1 MRVISPLES
10 VRDTVQEN
18 SLPGEHIGAPL
29 FLVDISRVYNHGM
42 HVQPSGSPLLV
53 FRAKGGLV
61 RQWGRSTHKPATAC
75 LLHACCCNY
84 SGVQQN

>member
-29 FLVDISRVYNHGM
+29 FLVDISRVYNNGM

-53 FRAKGGLV
+53 FRALLPVGA
-61 RQWGRSTHKPATAC
+61 THKSATAC